1 MSYEVVCA
9 VEAEQTET
17 TIKNGFTS
25 DTAKKWEEI
34 YQDVFQDERRKLRDD
49 DDKREQT
56 EMRKAYMK
64 YTQMKNQVVN

>member
-17 TIKNGFTS
+17 TIENGFTS